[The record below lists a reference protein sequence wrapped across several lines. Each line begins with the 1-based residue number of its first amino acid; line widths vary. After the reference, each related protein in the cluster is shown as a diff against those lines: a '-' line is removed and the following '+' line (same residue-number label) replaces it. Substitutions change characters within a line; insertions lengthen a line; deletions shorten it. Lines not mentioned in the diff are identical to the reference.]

1 MNQLINTLSNYNN
14 RIDFREFQ
22 NSTTE
27 ESYEN
32 LGLSYSNGY
41 NEVKTVTELCNLLN
55 GKRFEKLRIY
65 AKKIHGSKSYVQ
77 FKNKDKPVSTE
88 LADMVI
94 ITLATRKNTIVYDK
108 TCFIQNKKEDSKKKW
123 KIDQNQLYLL
133 KNFPSF
139 TGTKG
144 IFNQS
149 FKGKK
154 ISYKNSNKTLGTY
167 GFFQNPGEMILLN
180 AENVYKY
187 QNGTSIDLDTIKKIP
202 IIPESGNGIPFMYDP
217 MIMEEY
223 IYMLMKRFPKY
234 GFPNMNMPFLGNTNI
249 CLDLYEFIR
258 NWTLFNIGEPATIF
272 QNTVDEQLSNFNKL
286 IYREFQE
293 MNLDINIEGGEF
305 QNNLVVFVARYE
317 LE

>member
-1 MNQLINTLSNYNN
+1 MGTGVELGRNLKSLLSVNLKCTL
-14 RIDFREFQ
+14 
-22 NSTTE
+22 
-27 ESYEN
+27 
-32 LGLSYSNGY
+32 
-41 NEVKTVTELCNLLN
+41 
-55 GKRFEKLRIY
+55 
-65 AKKIHGSKSYVQ
+65 
-77 FKNKDKPVSTE
+77 
-88 LADMVI
+88 I
-94 ITLATRKNTIVYDK
+94 ITVATRKNTIVYDK
-108 TCFIQNKKEDSKKKW
+108 TCFIQNKKEDGNNKW
-123 KIDQNQLYLL
+123 KIDQDQLYLL

-139 TGTKG
+139 KGTKG

-154 ISYKNSNKTLGTY
+154 ISYKNSYKTLGTY
-167 GFFQNPGEMILLN
+167 GLFQNPGEMILLS

-202 IIPESGNGIPFMYDP
+202 TTPESGIGLPFGYDP
-217 MIMEEY
+217 MILEEY
-223 IYMLMKRFPKY
+223 FYILMKKFPKY
-234 GFPNMNMPFLGNTNI
+234 GFPNMSMPFLGNTNI

-272 QNTVDEQLSNFNKL
+272 QNTVDEQLSNLNKL

-305 QNNLVVFVARYE
+305 QNNLVVFIVRYE